1 MRNAQAGFTLF
12 EVLVA
17 VTIIALLLTT
27 IYGVF
32 TSVSSAK
39 ERLETTGEGYHQARV
54 LFDRISREVRGA
66 YVPSGH
72 LDALFAGAN
81 GDIPFLELSTSA
93 ATPQGGGK
101 GGINVVRYEVQV
113 DSESSD
119 GRKVLL
125 RSEVPLHEAD
135 RRHEGA
141 YRLATGLDDLRWRYY
156 DGQEWQEE
164 WSTKRAQGGAA
175 ASGQMLELRL
185 TVHIDNQPVEFLSTF
200 EIPEVRP
207 R

>member
-1 MRNAQAGFTLF
+1 MKRAQAGFTLF

-39 ERLETTGEGYHQARV
+39 ERLEATGEGYHQARV

-66 YVPSGH
+66 YLPAGH
-72 LDALFAGAN
+72 PDALFAGGN
-81 GDIPFLELSTSA
+81 GGTPFLELSSTA
-93 ATPQGGGK
+93 ATPQSGGK
-101 GGINVVRYEVQV
+101 GGINIVRYEVQT

-135 RRHEGA
+135 RRQEGA
-141 YRLATGLDDLRWRYY
+141 YRLATGIDELRWRYY

-164 WSTKRAQGGAA
+164 WSAKRAPGGAGQ
-175 ASGQMLELRL
+175 GQMLEVRM
-185 TVHIDNQPVEFLSTF
+185 TVHIDNQPVDFISTF

>member
-1 MRNAQAGFTLF
+1 MMRSQAGFTLF

-17 VTIIALLLTT
+17 VSIVALLLTT
-27 IYGVF
+27 VYGVF
-32 TSVSSAK
+32 TSVSGAK

-66 YVPSGH
+66 YVPAGH
-72 LDALFAGAN
+72 PDALFAGGN
-81 GDIPFLELSTSA
+81 GATPFLELSTSA

-135 RRHEGA
+135 QRQEGA
-141 YRLATGLDDLRWRYY
+141 YRLATGLEDLRWRYY
-156 DGQEWQEE
+156 DGEQWLEE
-164 WSTKRAQGGAA
+164 WPTKRAQGANAA
-175 ASGQMLELRL
+175 GQMLEVRL
-185 TVHIDNQPVEFLSTF
+185 TVIIDDQPVDFMSAF
-200 EIPEVRP
+200 ELAEVRP

>member
-1 MRNAQAGFTLF
+1 MTRSQAGFTLF

-27 IYGVF
+27 VYGVF
-32 TSVSSAK
+32 SSVSGAK
-39 ERLETTGEGYHQARV
+39 ARLETTGEGYHQARV
-54 LFDRISREVRGA
+54 LFERISREVRGA
-66 YVPSGH
+66 YVPAGH
-72 LDALFAGAN
+72 PDALFAGSN

-101 GGINVVRYEVQV
+101 GGINVVRYEVQI
-113 DSESSD
+113 DSESSE

-135 RRHEGA
+135 RRQEGA
-141 YRLATGLDDLRWRYY
+141 YRLATGLEELRWRYY

-164 WSTKRAQGGAA
+164 WSAKRGAGGAA
-175 ASGQMLELRL
+175 APGQMLELRL
-185 TVHIDNQPVEFLSTF
+185 TMQIDNQPVDFLSTF